1 MTTFGVV
8 IYAARIWY
16 STIAEEWMPFV
27 IVACSTAREATVD
40 FVPSAS
46 DGWISFV
53 MLFGIQH
60 GGCNRWVDAVTQ
72 RSQDNPNHHFE
83 DEEKKQKQLKQA
95 QQEKA
100 ATKDA
105 KQAKKRYVDQSQP
118 KENRDA
124 CRRKQMI
131 I

>member
-1 MTTFGVV
+1 MTTAGIV

-27 IVACSTAREATVD
+27 VVACSTAREATVD

-46 DGWISFV
+46 DGWVSVV

-72 RSQDNPNHHFE
+72 RSQDNPDQQFE

-105 KQAKKRYVDQSQP
+105 EQAKKR
-118 KENRDA
+118 
-124 CRRKQMI
+124 
-131 I
+131 